1 MAGFLYKFARIV
13 LLTMQNVKLYVMSK
27 ALVSLTIAWFFI
39 GLVNAQ
45 MDSTKA
51 SNDEVAIQ
59 IDKTAMWKSGKAK
72 YPPKPKDVWELG
84 IHGGHFLI
92 DGDVDPLNP
101 FAGFGVGLHLRRAI
115 HYVFSIRLDATYS
128 RSKGLETQPYGES
141 LEPEQFYV
149 EPGGQN
155 RRVFDGYNRN
165 NPWFPSYRTDYF
177 GGSLQGV
184 LNLGNLLF
192 HKERNKW
199 NWYLVLGFG
208 AYHNRTM
215 LDLRD
220 QNGFDYQNI
229 INKIGFT
236 NDKFNTRQGRKEIKS
251 DLKNLYDGT
260 YETEAYQKRGIFRI
274 SDEYNVL
281 FQFTGAVGVS
291 RKINRRFNISLEHQ
305 LITSDNDYLDGIK
318 WRSSTDQTNNN
329 DIAHY
334 TNLRLGINLGN
345 LKKKTEPLYWLNPID
360 AVYDDIAALK
370 QRAIFDPKDTDQD
383 GVIDILDQEVNSVPG
398 APVDTRGIAVDSDD
412 DGIKD
417 FKDKEP
423 YSPPGF
429 KTDSLGVAQ
438 IPVQPILTEGDVNK
452 IVDNKLASSGLV
464 GPDGKMVCCPPDWFL
479 PMVHFNLDEY
489 CVKPQYYPQLHHVA
503 EVMIT
508 YPDLKITAIGHTDV
522 RNSNSYNNVLSYNR
536 AKNAI
541 EYIMDKYKIPRERF
555 ILMYGGEESPF
566 GKKSNLHYIN
576 RRVEFRVSKKDDVEM
591 QRPPGPEA
599 GDCNKKRVKK
609 AAKVKTDYGTDADKK
624 SFY

>member
-1 MAGFLYKFARIV
+1 MSRAIV
-13 LLTMQNVKLYVMSK
+13 SFTL
-27 ALVSLTIAWFFI
+27 AWFFM

-45 MDSTKA
+45 VDSAKA
-51 SNDEVAIQ
+51 VNDRVAIQ
-59 IDKTAMWKSGKAK
+59 IDKTALWKSGKAK

-101 FAGFGVGLHLRRAI
+101 FSGFGVGLHLRRAI

-141 LEPEQFYV
+141 LEPEQFYL
-149 EPGGQN
+149 EPKGQN

-215 LDLRD
+215 MDLRD
-220 QNGFDYQNI
+220 ANGADYQNI
-229 INKIGFT
+229 INRIGFT
-236 NDKFNTRQGRKEIKS
+236 GDKFNTRQGRKEIKS
-251 DLKNLYDGT
+251 DLKALYDGT
-260 YETEAYQKRGIFRI
+260 YETEAFKKRGIFRVG
-274 SDEYNVL
+274 DEYNVL

-345 LKKKTEPLYWLNPID
+345 LKKRTEPLYWLNPID

-383 GVIDILDQEVNSVPG
+383 GVIDILDQETNSVPG

-423 YSPPGF
+423 YSPPGYR
-429 KTDSLGVAQ
+429 TDSLGVAQ

-452 IVDNKLASSGLV
+452 LVDNKLASSGLV
-464 GPDGKMVCCPPDWFL
+464 GPDGKKACCPPDWFL

-541 EYIMDKYKIPRERF
+541 EYIIDKYKIPRERF

-576 RRVEFRVSKKDDVEM
+576 RRVEFRVSKKEDSEM
-591 QRPPGPEA
+591 ARPPGPDA

-609 AAKVKTDYGTDADKK
+609 ASNVKTDNGTDADKK
-624 SFY
+624 SGY

>member
-1 MAGFLYKFARIV
+1 MAGFLYKFAWIV
-13 LLTMQNVKLYVMSK
+13 VLTMKHVKPYVMSR
-27 ALVSLTIAWFFI
+27 AIVSFTLAWFFM

-45 MDSTKA
+45 VDSAKA
-51 SNDEVAIQ
+51 VNDRVAIQ
-59 IDKTAMWKSGKAK
+59 IDKTALWKSGKAK

-101 FAGFGVGLHLRRAI
+101 FSGFGVGLHLRRAI

-141 LEPEQFYV
+141 LEPEQFYL
-149 EPGGQN
+149 EPKGQN

-215 LDLRD
+215 MDLRD
-220 QNGFDYQNI
+220 ANGADYQNI
-229 INKIGFT
+229 INRIGFT
-236 NDKFNTRQGRKEIKS
+236 GDKFNTRQGRKEIKS
-251 DLKNLYDGT
+251 DLKALYDGT
-260 YETEAYQKRGIFRI
+260 YETEAFKKRGIFRVG
-274 SDEYNVL
+274 DEYNVL

-345 LKKKTEPLYWLNPID
+345 LKKRTEPLYWLNPID

-383 GVIDILDQEVNSVPG
+383 GVIDILDQETNSVPG

-423 YSPPGF
+423 YSPPGYR
-429 KTDSLGVAQ
+429 TDSLGVAQ

-452 IVDNKLASSGLV
+452 LVDNKLASSGLV
-464 GPDGKMVCCPPDWFL
+464 GPDGKKACCPPDWFL

-541 EYIMDKYKIPRERF
+541 EYIIDKYKIPRERF

-576 RRVEFRVSKKDDVEM
+576 RRVEFRVSKKEDSEM
-591 QRPPGPEA
+591 ARPPGPDA

-609 AAKVKTDYGTDADKK
+609 ASNVKTDNGTDADKK
-624 SFY
+624 SGY

>member
-1 MAGFLYKFARIV
+1 MG
-13 LLTMQNVKLYVMSK
+13 
-27 ALVSLTIAWFFI
+27 I
-39 GLVNAQ
+39 G
-45 MDSTKA
+45 DS
-51 SNDEVAIQ
+51 
-59 IDKTAMWKSGKAK
+59 W
-72 YPPKPKDVWELG
+72 
-84 IHGGHFLI
+84 GHFLI

-101 FAGFGVGLHLRRAI
+101 FSGFGVGLHLRRAI

-141 LEPEQFYV
+141 LEPEQFYL
-149 EPGGQN
+149 EPKGQN

-215 LDLRD
+215 MDLRD
-220 QNGFDYQNI
+220 ANGADYQNI
-229 INKIGFT
+229 INRIGFT
-236 NDKFNTRQGRKEIKS
+236 GDKFNTRQGRKEIKS
-251 DLKNLYDGT
+251 DLKALYDGT
-260 YETEAYQKRGIFRI
+260 YETEAFKKRGIFRVG
-274 SDEYNVL
+274 DEYNVL

-345 LKKKTEPLYWLNPID
+345 LKKRTEPLYWLNPID

-383 GVIDILDQEVNSVPG
+383 GVIDILDQETNSVPG

-423 YSPPGF
+423 YSPPGYR
-429 KTDSLGVAQ
+429 TDSLGVAQ

-452 IVDNKLASSGLV
+452 LVDNKLASSGLV
-464 GPDGKMVCCPPDWFL
+464 GPDGKKACCPPDWFL

-541 EYIMDKYKIPRERF
+541 EYIIDKYKIPRERF

-576 RRVEFRVSKKDDVEM
+576 RRVEFRVSKKEDSEM
-591 QRPPGPEA
+591 ARPPGPDA

-609 AAKVKTDYGTDADKK
+609 ASNVKTDNGTDADKK
-624 SFY
+624 SGY